1 MTHPNDSDAS
11 AVRPRIRPA
20 IALVQSDT
28 LSAIGLK
35 SIIEKMMPAAEVS
48 LFSSTRELLA
58 ERHPERFYHFFVS
71 SDLLL
76 SAAAF
81 FLSHRH
87 RTIVLVRGEE
97 TSHLPEGFH
106 QLDVH
111 QGQEELVRSIVR
123 LAHTS
128 HSASGKE
135 PEAVKIARGAEREGK
150 EMPRLTPREKDVLR
164 EVVMGNINKVIA
176 DRLGISLATV
186 ITHRKNLTMKLGTR
200 SVATLT
206 LYAVT
211 HGIVNSEALK

>member
-1 MTHPNDSDAS
+1 MPHPSLEK
-11 AVRPRIRPA
+11 RPGTLGGICPA

-48 LFSSTRELLA
+48 IFSSAQSLLA
-58 ERHPERFYHFFVS
+58 ERAPERFYHFFVS

-111 QGQEELVRSIVR
+111 QGQEELVRSIVH

-135 PEAVKIARGAEREGK
+135 PEAVKIARGGREGK